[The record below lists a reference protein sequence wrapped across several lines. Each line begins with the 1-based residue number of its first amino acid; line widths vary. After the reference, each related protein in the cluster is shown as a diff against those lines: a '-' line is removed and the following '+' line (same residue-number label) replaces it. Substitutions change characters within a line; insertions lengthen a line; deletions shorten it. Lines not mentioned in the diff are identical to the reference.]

1 MSCYLD
7 FFHIFVCCEGILIL
21 GALHSHPAIPSPS
34 HRVTPPGPAA
44 TRQTSPSPVDIRYAA
59 HMCTVSPL
67 RAMPLPRHP
76 LPTPSRRHSLSP
88 LPPST
93 SPPPSVASSPIAITC
108 FRCSAHAHS
117 FNTDWESV
125 GTLPRTSPSSSQ
137 GHDGDR
143 QLTYGWCRRPLSS
156 ASSHRKQSRA
166 QRVAGNGPIK
176 RGARKRTA
184 TRRSRPSPSMSGS
197 RAA

>member
-1 MSCYLD
+1 MLRRHLD
-7 FFHIFVCCEGILIL
+7 SWGSTQPPRYPIPQPQ
-21 GALHSHPAIPSPS
+21 SHPTRPSRHTSDVTVPS
-34 HRVTPPGPAA
+34 GHKVRSAHVHSI
-44 TRQTSPSPVDIRYAA
+44 TSPGDAS
-59 HMCTVSPL
+59 TST
-67 RAMPLPRHP
+67 
-76 LPTPSRRHSLSP
+76 PTPYTIPPSFSP

-143 QLTYGWCRRPLSS
+143 QLTYGWCRRPLRS